1 MEPSANFSGEEGSE
15 GERKQ
20 ANAGFRSRPCSLS
33 RLCLSSGTN
42 EATVVDGYDIKVI

>member
-20 ANAGFRSRPCSLS
+20 ANAGFRSRARSLS
-33 RLCLSSGTN
+33 STFSQEQIRPHKPMAMSWM
-42 EATVVDGYDIKVI
+42 